1 MGKKKE
7 EFYFVFG
14 LVKIKLRAN
23 IQRDREK
30 KRVINDDQY
39 TMSLI
44 GPCSTLLQG
53 RGKVSRSGGLNCI
66 NPCCK
71 FSIRGRSQTTFTRGG
86 G

>member
-53 RGKVSRSGGLNCI
+53 RRKA
-66 NPCCK
+66 
-71 FSIRGRSQTTFTRGG
+71 
-86 G
+86 

>member
-23 IQRDREK
+23 IQRDRERK

-39 TMSLI
+39 TTKSL
-44 GPCSTLLQG
+44 
-53 RGKVSRSGGLNCI
+53 
-66 NPCCK
+66 
-71 FSIRGRSQTTFTRGG
+71 
-86 G
+86 

>member
-30 KRVINDDQY
+30 KKE
-39 TMSLI
+39 SLMAT
-44 GPCSTLLQG
+44 STQCHSLDLVLLYSRAVG
-53 RGKVSRSGGLNCI
+53 RPGNLEG
-66 NPCCK
+66 
-71 FSIRGRSQTTFTRGG
+71 
-86 G
+86 

>member
-30 KRVINDDQY
+30 KKE
-39 TMSLI
+39 SLMTT
-44 GPCSTLLQG
+44 STQCHSLDLVLLY
-53 RGKVSRSGGLNCI
+53 SRAV
-66 NPCCK
+66 
-71 FSIRGRSQTTFTRGG
+71 GRSQDLEG
-86 G
+86 

>member
-23 IQRDREK
+23 IQRGKGEK
-30 KRVINDDQY
+30 KGVINDQY

-44 GPCSTLLQG
+44 GLVPLYYRVQG
-53 RGKVSRSGGLNCI
+53 RKQVQ
-66 NPCCK
+66 K
-71 FSIRGRSQTTFTRGG
+71 FGG
-86 G
+86 GGSKG

>member
-23 IQRDREK
+23 IQRGKGEK
-30 KRVINDDQY
+30 KGVINDQY

-44 GPCSTLLQG
+44 GLVPLYN
-53 RGKVSRSGGLNCI
+53 RAVRRSENLGEGEV
-66 NPCCK
+66 K
-71 FSIRGRSQTTFTRGG
+71 A
-86 G
+86 